1 MSKKLVVKPGV
12 IQFLHSH
19 GPLASVE
26 EIKTTLSKYAKDY
39 SEAKSDYERD
49 IILRCAREV
58 SIGYAS
64 HPENTKEN
72 IDKIIQF
79 CDDCFDSME

>member
-1 MSKKLVVKPGV
+1 MA
-12 IQFLHSH
+12 F
-19 GPLASVE
+19 LASVE

-58 SIGYAS
+58 SIGYITL
-64 HPENTKEN
+64 NT
-72 IDKIIQF
+72 
-79 CDDCFDSME
+79 